1 MHLVDGA
8 DAHGIIQNG
17 NTLLH
22 ILVEVKD
29 HPIVPLLHRLI
40 AKGADI
46 DARSRWGNTPLH
58 IAAKDAPVVACALI
72 NLGASL
78 TIRDGLGRTPL
89 HLAAEHGNLEVL
101 HLILA
106 RKGADVH
113 VIDNYKRTLLHL
125 LCGCLSTSRKDG
137 NYAMELLLENGV
149 DVDARDLNGETC
161 LHYAAKSA
169 AITLIFQLLRLGA
182 NANVVDKEGRNP
194 MHALAESCRP
204 DPWENLRICAE
215 SLVAHGAVIEG
226 RDNQLRTPLHYATCR
241 DISVARYLI
250 EQGADVFARDSS
262 GGMALDNVAGCGWP
276 DVQPLID
283 EAAARDPQFLAR
295 ALLYTARGGSVEI
308 ARYLIGRGADA
319 RGDRELSWAPI
330 CLASFHGHLD
340 MVRLLI

>member
-1 MHLVDGA
+1 LV
-8 DAHGIIQNG
+8 HQ
-17 NTLLH
+17 
-22 ILVEVKD
+22 
-29 HPIVPLLHRLI
+29 LI

-46 DARSRWGNTPLH
+46 DARSRWGDTPLH

-89 HLAAEHGNLEVL
+89 HLAAEHGNLE
-101 HLILA
+101 
-106 RKGADVH
+106 
-113 VIDNYKRTLLHL
+113 
-125 LCGCLSTSRKDG
+125 DG

-169 AITLIFQLLRLGA
+169 AIALIFQLLRLGA

-194 MHALAESCRP
+194 MHALAES
-204 DPWENLRICAE
+204 
-215 SLVAHGAVIEG
+215 
-226 RDNQLRTPLHYATCR
+226 

-295 ALLYTARGGSVEI
+295 ALLYTARGGNVEI

-340 MVRLLI
+340 MVRLLIENGADIDHGQGLGNMAAIHAAAASGHLPIVRLLVEHGAGVASVSGGRWTALHLAA

>member
-1 MHLVDGA
+1 
-8 DAHGIIQNG
+8 
-17 NTLLH
+17 
-22 ILVEVKD
+22 
-29 HPIVPLLHRLI
+29 
-40 AKGADI
+40 
-46 DARSRWGNTPLH
+46 
-58 IAAKDAPVVACALI
+58 
-72 NLGASL
+72 
-78 TIRDGLGRTPL
+78 
-89 HLAAEHGNLEVL
+89 
-101 HLILA
+101 
-106 RKGADVH
+106 
-113 VIDNYKRTLLHL
+113 
-125 LCGCLSTSRKDG
+125 
-137 NYAMELLLENGV
+137 
-149 DVDARDLNGETC
+149 
-161 LHYAAKSA
+161 
-169 AITLIFQLLRLGA
+169 
-182 NANVVDKEGRNP
+182 

-340 MVRLLI
+340 MVRLLIENGADIDHGQGLGNMAAIHAAAAAGHLPIVRLLVEHGAGVAGV